1 MYVFTIVVRLNPVSI
16 YFCWYLHIS
25 SVGLCIL
32 RKYLQNDL
40 MNFLIATVHFAI
52 QFSASCP
59 SHPLPY
65 AHTHRPMYMYLYIYV
80 SMHKYVHVY
89 VYAHMYLFSY
99 TWSPLYIP
107 CWSHFSFPRNSYF
120 SWVGFCHFGL
130 LLFITL
136 WWIAVVMPY

>member
-65 AHTHRPMYMYLYIYV
+65 IYMHTHTDLCICTYTYMYPCINMYMYMCMHTCIYLV
-80 SMHKYVHVY
+80 TLEALCISLVDLIS
-89 VYAHMYLFSY
+89 LFPGIVTFLELASVI
-99 TWSPLYIP
+99 LD
-107 CWSHFSFPRNSYF
+107 CFF
-120 SWVGFCHFGL
+120 L
-130 LLFITL
+130 
-136 WWIAVVMPY
+136 